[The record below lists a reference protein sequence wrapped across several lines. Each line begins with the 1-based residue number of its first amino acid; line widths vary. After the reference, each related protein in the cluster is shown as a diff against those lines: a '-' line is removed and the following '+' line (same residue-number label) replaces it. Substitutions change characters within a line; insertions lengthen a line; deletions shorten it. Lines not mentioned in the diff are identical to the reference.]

1 MYPANLSYIF
11 YTNFRCT
18 GEEKIVLSEAVQTES
33 CLQPIWEK
41 IKNNT
46 PLITRLLDRSTVA
59 SATYL
64 ESIDNVNEVLI
75 VGNTH
80 LYFHPDADHIRLIQ
94 GGIVIYWLMDI
105 RKKLASKVRDITAL
119 VIG

>member
-1 MYPANLSYIF
+1 M
-11 YTNFRCT
+11 
-18 GEEKIVLSEAVQTES
+18 
-33 CLQPIWEK
+33 
-41 IKNNT
+41 
-46 PLITRLLDRSTVA
+46 LDRSTVA

-64 ESIDNVNEVLI
+64 ESIDNLNEVLI

-105 RKKLASKVRDITAL
+105 REKIALKVSKGFLKQPVSLGLADM
-119 VIG
+119 